1 MSVSKKIVSQPG
13 LLLLCL
19 FIGNGLL
26 AQYSLTP
33 QLLSTAG
40 QWSTAGNYSLS
51 ASVGEVL
58 IPTWSSGNSMLTQGF
73 QQPSGSLL
81 VLNSSISAV
90 GTSCADATDG
100 QARAL
105 PVGGNPPYSY
115 SWSTGATTAVADGL
129 APGTYT
135 VLITDA
141 AGLQVSDTVQ
151 VAAGTEIC
159 GIHFFTGITPN
170 GDGNNDF
177 WTIEFIELYQPNSV
191 VIFNRWG
198 ETVWSAT
205 NYNNQTVRWEGLDK
219 NGNAVPAGTYF
230 YLVEVNGK
238 TSNGW
243 VEVTR

>member
-1 MSVSKKIVSQPG
+1 MSALKKRSTQLGFALLFLFLGKG
-13 LLLLCL
+13 LL
-19 FIGNGLL
+19 G
-26 AQYSLTP
+26 QYSLTP
-33 QLLSTAG
+33 QLIGTAG
-40 QWSTAGNYSLS
+40 LWSTAGNYSLS

-58 IPTWSSGNSMLTQGF
+58 IPTWSSGSSTLTQGF

-81 VLNSSISAV
+81 VLASSVSATT
-90 GTSCADATDG
+90 TSCADATDA

-105 PVGGNPPYSY
+105 PIGGNPPYSY
-115 SWSTGATTAVADGL
+115 TWSTGATTAVADGL

-135 VLITDA
+135 VQITDA

-151 VAAGTEIC
+151 VTAGTEIC

-191 VIFNRWG
+191 AIFNRWG

-238 TSNGW
+238 TSKGW
-243 VEVTR
+243 VEVTQ